1 MKIGWELPLVRQ
13 FGIAIVFN
21 ICFLVFYRFRRQHE
35 QLRAVIMRV
44 LRPASSET
52 GTGAS
57 RKENRKSKDEEAMI
71 DMADANAVNEVDM
84 AYDNMKEVDGLDVS
98 KEGTELWELS
108 VKR

>member
-1 MKIGWELPLVRQ
+1 
-13 FGIAIVFN
+13 
-21 ICFLVFYRFRRQHE
+21 
-35 QLRAVIMRV
+35 
-44 LRPASSET
+44 
-52 GTGAS
+52 
-57 RKENRKSKDEEAMI
+57 MI